1 MTRGMEGNLDPT
13 DPRNV
18 PVPESVPAP
27 VLTATDVSALIAQ
40 ALLNQEQSWT
50 ASGRLVSAGLPSSVP
65 VQQPYPNMSSQFCQ
79 FVTDPYKSDFNPG
92 DKNGSILYNKATEA
106 LQETAPL
113 NFSQEKAATLL
124 QHFKRQSHKKN
135 LETNSEQCTILSF

>member
-27 VLTATDVSALIAQ
+27 PLTAADVSALIAQ

-50 ASGRLVSAGLPSSVP
+50 ASVCLVSTGSPSSLHGH
-65 VQQPYPNMSSQFCQ
+65 QPNPNTSSQFCQ
-79 FVTDPYKSDFNPG
+79 FVIDQYKSNLNPG
-92 DKNGSILYNKATEA
+92 DKN
-106 LQETAPL
+106 
-113 NFSQEKAATLL
+113 
-124 QHFKRQSHKKN
+124 
-135 LETNSEQCTILSF
+135 